1 MTVMIGEKGR
11 NYLIANVELNWARLA
26 TPVSPFGTA
35 QYELQIATTD
45 EAVANEWR
53 ANHLTVKA
61 DKKNEGTFVVSLK
74 RKATKADG
82 SDMGAPR
89 VVDAAKAAVDASKLG
104 NGSRGN
110 VIVRQ
115 YNYDTMG
122 RSGVATML
130 EAVQVTDF
138 VEFVATGGVDFDIVG
153 GETPAGEEQSSDL
166 F

>member
-11 NYLIANVELNWARLA
+11 NYLIANVELNWARLS

-45 EAVANEWR
+45 EAVAAEWKE
-53 ANHLTVKA
+53 NHLSVKTK
-61 DKKNEGTFVVSLK
+61 DGKHTVSLK

-89 VVDAAKAAVDASKLG
+89 VVDASKAPVDASKLG
-104 NGSRGN
+104 NGSVGN

-130 EAVQVTDF
+130 EAVQVTDY
-138 VEFVATGGVDFDIVG
+138 VEFTATGGVDFDVIG
-153 GETPAGEEQSSDL
+153 DAPAGGEQSSDL

>member
-1 MTVMIGEKGR
+1 MTVQIGEKGR

-45 EAVANEWR
+45 QAVADEWKE
-53 ANHLTVKA
+53 NHLPVKA
-61 DKKNEGTFVVSLK
+61 DKKEAGKFVVSLK
-74 RKATKADG
+74 RKAAKADG
-82 SDMGAPR
+82 TDMGAPR
-89 VVDAAKAAVDASKLG
+89 VVDAGKAPVDASKLG
-104 NGSRGN
+104 NGSTGN

-138 VEFVATGGVDFDIVG
+138 VEFTATGGVDFDIVG
-153 GETPAGEEQSSDL
+153 DAPAGEEQSSDL